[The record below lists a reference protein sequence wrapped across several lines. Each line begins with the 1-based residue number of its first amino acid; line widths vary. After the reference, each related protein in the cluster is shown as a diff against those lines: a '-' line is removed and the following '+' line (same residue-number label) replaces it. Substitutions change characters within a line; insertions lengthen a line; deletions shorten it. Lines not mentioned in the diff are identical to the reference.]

1 MLFVKASFGFVKV
14 FGHKYEQDII
24 VHVDGRVTKRKKKKS
39 KPLKHLYGHTPL
51 SENELD
57 FLQEEKPQVVYIGTG
72 YEAALPITE
81 AAKKI
86 LHKFEA
92 VILPTPE
99 IIDRIE
105 LEKRATVAIIHV
117 TC

>member
-1 MLFVKASFGFVKV
+1 MFVKASFGFVKV
-14 FGHKYEQDII
+14 FGHKFEHDII

-39 KPLKHLYGHTPL
+39 KPLKPLYGHTPL

-57 FLQEEKPQVVYIGTG
+57 FLKEEKPQVVYVGTG
-72 YEAALPITE
+72 YEAALPITD

-86 LHKFEA
+86 LRKYET
-92 VILPTPE
+92 VIRPTPE
-99 IIDRIE
+99 IIDRME
-105 LEKRATVAIIHV
+105 LEKRAMAAIIHV